1 MKRIISLFC
10 LLLTLLIA
18 RANVL
23 ENGSFEQYSCNA
35 MFGCSF
41 EGWSFPLTSATA
53 ETEDTYEGD
62 AAILFSHTNNA
73 VLDQGVALTDGT
85 YAAGTLFKLTLHYKV
100 LSLPAGKSLDL
111 DCYWQ
116 PSGGGDAE
124 AMKQH
129 DAAVLQRP
137 IATEVSS
144 EWEEL
149 ILTTSK
155 PENSSAFRVRLSI
168 PKNAQVLLDALNLE
182 LTESAEPYILINP
195 NKLNTIET
203 TIGSSA
209 VFPTLHIEQGNL
221 EGPTTFELSYTN
233 MDQFSLSM
241 NSLAADQ
248 SAGDLVITYT
258 PTAAGAH
265 IAYLNIMNESHP
277 LLNRSIKLEASCTD
291 PSAQPTVTVTPS
303 EVDSFKVLADQSDQK
318 TITVS
323 SINCIDYVYLRIEH
337 ETGAAFTTD
346 ASILP
351 KNSSRELTITFH
363 PVEAGDYLSKL
374 VIYSQSNEFENIEL
388 ILRGKGL
395 EPTPETIDWQ
405 TDFVWNAA
413 TPLTYMDESFDDV
426 AHNKTLLIDG
436 WQNVTAAEAR
446 PWWGFDASK
455 TMIFEEEF
463 QCAKASAYQSG
474 KQSTGLWDMW
484 LVTPAL
490 DYQNAQTKVFAFS
503 VMGQYLPQD
512 GIQTALEV
520 YYIDPTITA
529 EKDTV
534 FFQNLTSS
542 FAIPQTS
549 DENLTWVTFY
559 LDLTPF
565 AATIADVFHMGFR
578 YIGPNGDEGVV
589 TYYIDNV
596 SWGKEEPIEGVQNTE
611 YKTQTKKILRN
622 GQVLIVRDGKEYNI
636 LGIKYA
642 EY

>member
-1 MKRIISLFC
+1 
-10 LLLTLLIA
+10 
-18 RANVL
+18 
-23 ENGSFEQYSCNA
+23 
-35 MFGCSF
+35 
-41 EGWSFPLTSATA
+41 
-53 ETEDTYEGD
+53 
-62 AAILFSHTNNA
+62 
-73 VLDQGVALTDGT
+73 
-85 YAAGTLFKLTLHYKV
+85 
-100 LSLPAGKSLDL
+100 
-111 DCYWQ
+111 
-116 PSGGGDAE
+116 
-124 AMKQH
+124 
-129 DAAVLQRP
+129 
-137 IATEVSS
+137 
-144 EWEEL
+144 
-149 ILTTSK
+149 
-155 PENSSAFRVRLSI
+155 
-168 PKNAQVLLDALNLE
+168 
-182 LTESAEPYILINP
+182 
-195 NKLNTIET
+195 
-203 TIGSSA
+203 
-209 VFPTLHIEQGNL
+209 
-221 EGPTTFELSYTN
+221 
-233 MDQFSLSM
+233 
-241 NSLAADQ
+241 
-248 SAGDLVITYT
+248 
-258 PTAAGAH
+258 
-265 IAYLNIMNESHP
+265 MNESHP

-303 EVDSFKVLADQSDQK
+303 EVDSFKVLAGREVQQ

-323 SINCIDYVYLRIEH
+323 SINCIDYVYLRVEH
-337 ETGAAFTTD
+337 ETGAAFTAD
-346 ASILP
+346 ATILP
-351 KNSSRELTITFH
+351 KNSSREVTITFR
-363 PVEAGDYLSKL
+363 PVEAGGYKSKL
-374 VIYSQSNEFENIEL
+374 VIYSQSHEFEDIEL
-388 ILRGKGL
+388 TLRGKGI

-405 TDFVWNAA
+405 TDFVWGGS
-413 TPLTYMDESFDDV
+413 TPLTFMNETFDDV
-426 AHNKTLLIDG
+426 EHNQTVLIDD
-436 WQNVTAAEAR
+436 WQNVAAAEAR

-474 KQSTGLWDMW
+474 KSSTGMWDMW